1 MIMIGV
7 NDIIDEDLND
17 DAAADDD
24 DGDDDFH
31 DDNDNCVV
39 CINKFHLN
47 SSFFFV
53 ELLIAQ
59 IITSP
64 F

>member
-1 MIMIGV
+1 MIGV

-24 DGDDDFH
+24 DGVDDFH
-31 DDNDNCVV
+31 DDNV

-47 SSFFFV
+47 SRFFFV

-59 IITSP
+59 IITIP